1 LRLSGEIDVDT
12 YMQGFKRKWE
22 PPKDEKMRQQREAEV
37 IQLKRRRTGFSFD
50 TPDWPA
56 ESCNNSI
63 YSSKQT
69 IPAIFVTQPTEH
81 ATGCDM
87 VSGDWDN
94 EMHRVD
100 CTQNDYPDPD
110 HATTFLQHKS
120 NMVSFFRDERRHT
133 RYCYYY

>member
-1 LRLSGEIDVDT
+1 
-12 YMQGFKRKWE
+12 MQGFKRKWE
-22 PPKDEKMRQQREAEV
+22 PPPKDEEMRQQREADV

-50 TPDWPA
+50 TPDWTA
-56 ESCNNSI
+56 ESLTNSI
-63 YSSKQT
+63 YSSTQT
-69 IPAIFVTQPTEH
+69 IPAIFVTQPTEL

-87 VSGDWDN
+87 VSGDWDKEEE
-94 EMHRVD
+94 EMRRVD
-100 CTQNDYPDPD
+100 CAQNDYSDPD